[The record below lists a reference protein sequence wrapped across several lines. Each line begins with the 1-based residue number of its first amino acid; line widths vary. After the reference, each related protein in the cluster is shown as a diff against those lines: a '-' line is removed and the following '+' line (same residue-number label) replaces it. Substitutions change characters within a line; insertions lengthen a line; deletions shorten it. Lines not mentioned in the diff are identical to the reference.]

1 MYEEFDFT
9 NYNPD
14 EQLDSEDENTTSLVV
29 YISTCKYM
37 EGTPP
42 KGAEWSV
49 KCLEESASDFH
60 KKKSLLSGLHDC
72 AVL

>member
-1 MYEEFDFT
+1 
-9 NYNPD
+9 
-14 EQLDSEDENTTSLVV
+14 
-29 YISTCKYM
+29 M

-60 KKKSLLSGLHDC
+60 KKKVYC
-72 AVL
+72 QAYMIVLCCDWEIINIM

>member
-1 MYEEFDFT
+1 
-9 NYNPD
+9 
-14 EQLDSEDENTTSLVV
+14 
-29 YISTCKYM
+29 M

-60 KKKSLLSGLHDC
+60 QKKSLLSGLHDC